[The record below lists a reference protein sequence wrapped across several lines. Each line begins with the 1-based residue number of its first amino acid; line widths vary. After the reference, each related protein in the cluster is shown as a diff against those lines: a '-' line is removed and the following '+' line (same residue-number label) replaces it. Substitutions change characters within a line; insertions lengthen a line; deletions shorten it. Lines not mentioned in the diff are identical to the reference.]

1 MAGLELVFLILF
13 IVFVVIHL
21 VGEVLIHLEKKSGM
35 IIRYITKPFL
45 IPLLATYYILSIY
58 FTSGIESVNWFIF
71 VGLILGLA
79 GDLLLINRPDPEEQ
93 KVLFM
98 LGLVSFLL
106 GHIFYLVAF
115 VLTITAP
122 YTFTLWTLGILIPLI
137 IYGVLIGVKI
147 LPTAEEMKI
156 PVLAYILIIFSMGII
171 ATMLFGEMST
181 KGYLTLLVGVLLF
194 IISDTINAWY
204 KFIKEFQYE
213 RLLVMSTYLASQ
225 FFIVLGFVLA

>member
-1 MAGLELVFLILF
+1 
-13 IVFVVIHL
+13 
-21 VGEVLIHLEKKSGM
+21 
-35 IIRYITKPFL
+35 
-45 IPLLATYYILSIY
+45 
-58 FTSGIESVNWFIF
+58 
-71 VGLILGLA
+71 
-79 GDLLLINRPDPEEQ
+79 
-93 KVLFM
+93 
-98 LGLVSFLL
+98 
-106 GHIFYLVAF
+106 
-115 VLTITAP
+115 
-122 YTFTLWTLGILIPLI
+122 
-137 IYGVLIGVKI
+137 YGVLIGVKL

-181 KGYLTLLVGVLLF
+181 KGYITLLAGVLLF

>member
-13 IVFVVIHL
+13 IVFVVVHL

-35 IIRYITKPFL
+35 IIRYVTKPFL

-156 PVLAYILIIFSMGII
+156 PVFAYIIIIISMGIVASI
-171 ATMLFGEMST
+171 LFGEIST
-181 KGYLTLLVGVLLF
+181 SGYITLLGGAVLF
-194 IISDTINAWY
+194 IISDSILAWY
-204 KFIKEFQYE
+204 RFVKEFPFE
-213 RLLVMSTYLASQ
+213 RLIVMSTYLTAQ
-225 FFIVLGFVLA
+225 LLIVLGFVLA

>member
-137 IYGVLIGVKI
+137 VYGVLIGVKL

-181 KGYLTLLVGVLLF
+181 KGYITLLAGVLLF

>member
-137 IYGVLIGVKI
+137 IYGVLIGVKL

-181 KGYLTLLVGVLLF
+181 KGYITLLAGVLLF